1 MCEVTAE
8 PAPSVDWF
16 KEGNPV
22 SSNNKSIL
30 HQSKKCEEYNQSYV
44 NILSQVVTGDRYVIH
59 ANGLMIKGVEES
71 DDGTYTCRAVVIQT
85 GELAERN
92 IKLEVRETQT
102 IINVNY
108 VVIGM
113 N

>member
-16 KEGNPV
+16 KEGTPV
-22 SSNNKSIL
+22 SSNNTSIL
-30 HQSKKCEEYNQSYV
+30 VLLCIGKD
-44 NILSQVVTGDRYVIH
+44 NIGTCIDLHLQVATGDRYVIH

-92 IKLEVRETQT
+92 IKLEVRLQ
-102 IINVNY
+102 
-108 VVIGM
+108 
-113 N
+113 